1 MTESLELLRK
11 KDLMTPAPMSSVP
24 LMASFA
30 EQQPLS
36 TLQPRLQQES
46 DAIRSATSA
55 AVVESD
61 RKGLE
66 DEKEV
71 LLTLTAAEISKHNS
85 EKDAWIVVDG
95 VVYDVTEFLG
105 THPGGV
111 EVNQI

>member
-1 MTESLELLRK
+1 M
-11 KDLMTPAPMSSVP
+11 
-24 LMASFA
+24 
-30 EQQPLS
+30 
-36 TLQPRLQQES
+36 
-46 DAIRSATSA
+46 
-55 AVVESD
+55 
-61 RKGLE
+61 E

-111 EVNQI
+111 EVNLKGKERKHVTCILQEHSSSVENMCFCNYVIIWIVDHVIDDS

>member
-1 MTESLELLRK
+1 
-11 KDLMTPAPMSSVP
+11 MSSVP

-36 TLQPRLQQES
+36 TLQPRLQQASEANS
-46 DAIRSATSA
+46 TTSA
-55 AVVESD
+55 AVESD

-71 LLTLTAAEISKHNS
+71 LITFTAAEISKHNG

>member
-1 MTESLELLRK
+1 
-11 KDLMTPAPMSSVP
+11 MSSVP

-36 TLQPRLQQES
+36 TLQPRVQQES
-46 DAIRSATSA
+46 EAIRTTSA
-55 AVVESD
+55 AAVESD

-71 LLTLTAAEISKHNS
+71 LITLTAAEISKHNS

-111 EVNQI
+111 EVIQI

>member
-1 MTESLELLRK
+1 
-11 KDLMTPAPMSSVP
+11 MSSVP

-36 TLQPRLQQES
+36 TLQPRVQQES
-46 DAIRSATSA
+46 EAIRTTSA
-55 AVVESD
+55 ALESD

-71 LLTLTAAEISKHNS
+71 LITLTAAEISKHNS

>member
-1 MTESLELLRK
+1 
-11 KDLMTPAPMSSVP
+11 
-24 LMASFA
+24 
-30 EQQPLS
+30 
-36 TLQPRLQQES
+36 
-46 DAIRSATSA
+46 
-55 AVVESD
+55 
-61 RKGLE
+61 LE

-71 LLTLTAAEISKHNS
+71 LITLTAAEISKHNS

>member
-1 MTESLELLRK
+1 
-11 KDLMTPAPMSSVP
+11 MTPAPMSSVP

-46 DAIRSATSA
+46 EANNTTSA
-55 AVVESD
+55 AVESD

-71 LLTLTAAEISKHNS
+71 LITLTAAEISKHNS

-111 EVNQI
+111 EVTRI

>member
-1 MTESLELLRK
+1 
-11 KDLMTPAPMSSVP
+11 
-24 LMASFA
+24 MASFA

-46 DAIRSATSA
+46 EANNTTSA
-55 AVVESD
+55 AVESD

-71 LLTLTAAEISKHNS
+71 LITLTAAEISKHNS

-111 EVNQI
+111 EVTRI

>member
-1 MTESLELLRK
+1 
-11 KDLMTPAPMSSVP
+11 MTPAPMSSVP

-36 TLQPRLQQES
+36 TLQPRVQQES
-46 DAIRSATSA
+46 EAIRTTSA
-55 AVVESD
+55 ALESD

-71 LLTLTAAEISKHNS
+71 LITLTAAEISKHNS